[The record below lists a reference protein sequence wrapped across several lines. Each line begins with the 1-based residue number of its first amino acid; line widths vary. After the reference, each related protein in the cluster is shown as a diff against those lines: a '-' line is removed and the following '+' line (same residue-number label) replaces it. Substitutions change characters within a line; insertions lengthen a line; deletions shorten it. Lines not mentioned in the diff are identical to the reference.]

1 MSSMSRPGPED
12 PIAEL
17 SHDHSHLG
25 VLVQAVRDAFVRV
38 ERGEIAHEDA
48 LQELEDGA
56 EALREGL
63 LVHFGREEEALF
75 PFVEARLPDLQ
86 PRVAA
91 LLADHDAVLASA
103 DELCRATVAAR
114 APGVAELPK
123 AKWARFEEVYAG
135 HAQAEHTLFREVGPA
150 LDAAARA
157 ELQALLEAV

>member
-1 MSSMSRPGPED
+1 MSSMSSPDPED

-25 VLVQAVRDAFVRV
+25 VLVQAVRETFVRV
-38 ERGEIAHEDA
+38 ERGELAYADA
-48 LQELEDGA
+48 LHELEDGA

-63 LVHFGREEEALF
+63 LAHFGREEEALF
-75 PFVEARLPDLQ
+75 PFVEAHLPELR

-91 LLADHDAVLASA
+91 LLADHDAVLARA
-103 DELCRATVAAR
+103 GELCRASIATRDPAV
-114 APGVAELPK
+114 VDLPK
-123 AKWARFEEVYAG
+123 AAWARFEEVYAG

>member
-1 MSSMSRPGPED
+1 MSSMSRQGPED

-25 VLVQAVRDAFVRV
+25 LLVQAVRDTFVRV
-38 ERGEIAHEDA
+38 ERGELAFRDA
-48 LQELEDGA
+48 LHELEDGA

-75 PFVEARLPDLQ
+75 PFVEARLPALR

-91 LLADHDAVLASA
+91 LLAEHDSVLARA
-103 DELCRATVAAR
+103 DELRRATIAAR
-114 APGVAELPK
+114 DPAIVELPK
-123 AKWARFEEVYAG
+123 TAWVSFEELYAG

-150 LDAAARA
+150 LDADART
-157 ELQALLEAV
+157 ELRALLEAV

>member
-75 PFVEARLPDLQ
+75 PFVEARLPRMVALTANAFAEDRERCLAAGLDDYLAKPFQQSELTDL
-86 PRVAA
+86 
-91 LLADHDAVLASA
+91 LT
-103 DELCRATVAAR
+103 CRR
-114 APGVAELPK
+114 
-123 AKWARFEEVYAG
+123 R
-135 HAQAEHTLFREVGPA
+135 GPTE
-150 LDAAARA
+150 AAA
-157 ELQALLEAV
+157 